1 MTTIRHHHHASPTRH
16 NKLDTVSLVMLFI
29 AVVAIAVGLVGIAI
43 RGTAPWILIGPTL
56 LGCWAIVRLNR

>member
-1 MTTIRHHHHASPTRH
+1 MTIRHHQHQSPTRH
-16 NKLDTVSLVMLFI
+16 KRLDSVSLVMLFI
-29 AVVAIAVGLVGIAI
+29 AVVSVAVGLVGIAV